1 MNNKAFI
8 LGSYHCCYSFTS
20 EEIPALGETVMGYR
34 FKMSGGAKGHGQMLA
49 AALAGTKVC
58 GIMRVGDDTYGHL
71 CIEDFKRAGIDCTH
85 VKIDPEHATGA
96 AGVMLN
102 RKGDNIITVVPG
114 ANAEITRED
123 IDRAEEMMK
132 GCSVAGFQ
140 FENNFDAIEYT
151 IRKAHALGV
160 ETMVDPAPVVQF
172 DEDLYRCITYIKPN
186 EVEASLLSGIEV
198 TDTASARKAGRV
210 LLDKGVNKAAII
222 TLGQDGAVLVTPDM
236 ERVFPR
242 VPVEVRDTTSAGDT
256 FAGALVASIAQ
267 GMTLPDAVIH
277 ANCIAA
283 CCVKRLPNQS
293 AFEFFPSAEELT
305 RLEENYRAMLS
316 NQVE

>member
-1 MNNKAFI
+1 MNNQAFI

-20 EEIPALGETVMGYR
+20 DEIPSLGETVMGYR

-58 GIMRVGDDTYGHL
+58 GIMRVGDDAYGHL

-114 ANAEITRED
+114 ANAEITKED
-123 IDRAEEMMK
+123 IDQAENMIKE
-132 GCSVAGFQ
+132 CSVAGFQ

-151 IRKAHALGV
+151 IKKAHALGV
-160 ETMVDPAPVVQF
+160 ETVVDPAPVVQF
-172 DEDLYRCITYIKPN
+172 DEDLYHYITYIKPN

-198 TDTASARKAGRV
+198 TDIASALKAGHV
-210 LLDKGVNKAAII
+210 LLDKGVNKAAVI
-222 TLGQDGAVLVTPDM
+222 TLGGDGAVLVTRDM
-236 ERVFPR
+236 ERIFPR

-267 GMTLPDAVIH
+267 GMTLPDAVIN

-293 AFEFFPSAEELT
+293 VFEFFPSAEELAQ
-305 RLEENYRAMLS
+305 LQQSYRALL
-316 NQVE
+316 

>member
-8 LGSYHCCYSFTS
+8 LGSYYCCYSFTS

-49 AALAGTKVC
+49 AALAGTQVC
-58 GIMRVGDDTYGHL
+58 GIMRVGDDAYGHL

-102 RKGDNIITVVPG
+102 RKGGNIITVVPG
-114 ANAEITRED
+114 ANAEITKED
-123 IDRAEEMMK
+123 IDQAEGMMK
-132 GCSVAGFQ
+132 ECSVAGFQ

-151 IRKAHALGV
+151 IRKARALGV

-172 DEDLYRCITYIKPN
+172 DEDLYQYITYIKPN
-186 EVEASLLSGIEV
+186 EVEASLLSGVEV
-198 TDTASARKAGRV
+198 TDTASALKAGRV
-210 LLDKGVNKAAII
+210 LLDKGVNKAAVI
-222 TLGQDGAVLVTPDM
+222 TLGGEGAVLVTRDM
-236 ERVFPR
+236 ERLFPR

-267 GMTLPDAVIH
+267 GMSLPDAVVN

-283 CCVKRLPNQS
+283 CCVKRLPNQTV
-293 AFEFFPSAEELT
+293 FEFFPDAEELAQ
-305 RLEENYRAMLS
+305 LQKSYRALL
-316 NQVE
+316 